1 MTHSRLVPQPW
12 AGIAALA
19 SAILGAGM
27 LAIAYGLI
35 GPATLADPGRLAEL
49 ARVHA
54 EPLYAQD
61 VLKLGSACAALVLVA
76 WRRCISA

>member
-19 SAILGAGM
+19 SAVLGAGM

-35 GPATLADPGRLAEL
+35 GPATLADPWRLA
-49 ARVHA
+49 
-54 EPLYAQD
+54 
-61 VLKLGSACAALVLVA
+61 
-76 WRRCISA
+76 